1 MTGAQEPSARPTEPG
16 TATAPDGVGGI
27 SFDDLAAHHRR
38 ELHAHCYRMTGS
50 VVDADDLVQETFVRA
65 WRARDRFEGRSSVR
79 TWLYRIAT
87 NVCLDALARRGRRA
101 MPAGDLLADDPA
113 LQPYPGGLVGPGA
126 RGIGVAPGTGGGVD
140 DGAIARET
148 LELGLIA
155 ALQHLPARQRAALVL
170 RDVLGWTPPEVA
182 EVLGVSVA
190 AANSLTQRARATVA
204 RRLPRDR
211 AEWTRPTL
219 TADDRRVLDRYVQ
232 AHEQGDETAIL
243 GLLRDDVRI
252 TMPPNPPAVGIEQST
267 AFLRSVIDRA
277 RRPGDWAMVATW
289 ANGRPATANYLRRP
303 GDERFRALSI
313 DVLTLDERGRI
324 AEINC
329 FLDDALFASFGLPL
343 LHDPA

>member
-1 MTGAQEPSARPTEPG
+1 
-16 TATAPDGVGGI
+16 VGGV
-27 SFDDLAAHHRR
+27 SFDVLAARHRR

-87 NVCLDALARRGRRA
+87 NVCLDALGRRGRRA
-101 MPAGDLLADDPA
+101 MPMGDLLADESA
-113 LQPYPGGLVGPGA
+113 LQPYPDELLGPGA
-126 RGIGVAPGTGGGVD
+126 GGVGIAPASGGGID
-140 DGAIARET
+140 DGAVARET

-190 AANSLTQRARATVA
+190 ATNSLTQRARATVA

-211 AEWTRPTL
+211 SDWTRPPL
-219 TADDRRVLDRYVQ
+219 TADDRVVLDRYVQ
-232 AHEQGDETAIL
+232 AHEQGDAAAIL
-243 GLLRDDVRI
+243 GLLREDVRI
-252 TMPPNPPAVGIEQST
+252 TMPPNPPAVGLAAAT
-267 AFLRSVIDRA
+267 AFLRSVIDPA
-277 RRPGDWAMVATW
+277 LRPGDWRMVATR
-289 ANGRPATANYLRRP
+289 ANGRPAAANYLRRP
-303 GDERFRALSI
+303 GDDRFRALSV
-313 DVLTLDERGRI
+313 DVITLDERGRI

-343 LHDPA
+343 VHDPV